1 MKFELAQKFCERA
14 LQIDNDNVRALEL
27 TSSLLLDMGAVIIA
41 YFLDNTFF
49 IYYLLVSVLFTSL
62 SINKKL

>member
-27 TSSLLLDMGAVIIA
+27 TSSLLLDMGAVMIA
-41 YFLDNTFF
+41 YFIDNPFLFITF
-49 IYYLLVSVLFTSL
+49 
-62 SINKKL
+62 

>member
-1 MKFELAQKFCERA
+1 MDDMKFELAQKFCERA

-41 YFLDNTFF
+41 YFIVGMGIRRIFGPDSDSGF
-49 IYYLLVSVLFTSL
+49 
-62 SINKKL
+62 